1 VRESLGIGQPGGR
14 KAGRGG
20 GVAMEED
27 TELEEGE
34 AKEPCDPDKDF
45 SYLVCCATYF
55 VFYLPCFALLLSL
68 FFFIF
73 FCFLI
78 NLFVFLLL
86 SFFGRI
92 EVLPSPSSLPP

>member
-1 VRESLGIGQPGGR
+1 VRESLGIGQSGGR

-55 VFYLPCFALLLSL
+55 VFLSSVFCSPSLP
-68 FFFIF
+68 
-73 FCFLI
+73 FCLY
-78 NLFVFLLL
+78 FLLFPDQFVRI
-86 SFFGRI
+86 STPEFFWAN
-92 EVLPSPSSLPP
+92 

>member
-14 KAGRGG
+14 KAGRGGG

-55 VFYLPCFALLLSL
+55 VFLIFRVLLSYSP
-68 FFFIF
+68 FF
-73 FCFLI
+73 LY
-78 NLFVFLLL
+78 FLL
-86 SFFGRI
+86 FADQFVRI
-92 EVLPSPSSLPP
+92 SSLVFFWAN

>member
-1 VRESLGIGQPGGR
+1 MRESLGIGQPGGR

-55 VFYLPCFALLLSL
+55 VFFNLPCFALLLSFLTL
-68 FFFIF
+68 FS
-73 FCFLI
+73 
-78 NLFVFLLL
+78 FV
-86 SFFGRI
+86 S
-92 EVLPSPSSLPP
+92 

>member
-14 KAGRGG
+14 KAGRGGGG

-55 VFYLPCFALLLSL
+55 VFFNLPCFALLLSFLTL
-68 FFFIF
+68 FS
-73 FCFLI
+73 
-78 NLFVFLLL
+78 FV
-86 SFFGRI
+86 S
-92 EVLPSPSSLPP
+92 

>member
-55 VFYLPCFALLLSL
+55 VF
-68 FFFIF
+68 FFIF
-73 FCFLI
+73 RVLLSYSPFCLY
-78 NLFVFLLL
+78 FLLFPDQFVRI
-86 SFFGRI
+86 STPEFFWAN
-92 EVLPSPSSLPP
+92 